1 MESVPYASESVEIRQ
16 LEALSKKPRRY
27 RHGIHRLAYVNLDR
41 SNGGILR
48 NLNETGIALQAV
60 APLRENQQVHV
71 RFELTSPR
79 IRVETL
85 GRIRW
90 ADNFGQAGVQFL
102 DLPERTRRLLKE
114 WIFTQVLAE
123 AYRGSKES
131 IFIQPESEINLL
143 FSPTTRPTIALDSEV
158 LCASDSE
165 FSEDAMVRFRWCPVA
180 ISAGSLSWLI
190 DSLILVSAV
199 FVFVALSLIHA
210 LLGWHKAVAG
220 CVRIDGEPL
229 DAARLDR
236 LRGETAW
243 VDPAVQL
250 WNRSFLG
257 NLLYGTPTDPALSV
271 GWVIDQ
277 ADLRSVLEKLP
288 EGLQT
293 PLGEG
298 GGLVSGGEGQRVRL
312 GRAMLRS
319 GVRLVI
325 LDEPFRGLDH
335 EQRRELL
342 SRARR
347 MWRHATLLCITHDVS
362 ETRAFARVLVVEGG
376 QIVEDGP
383 PADLAQRP
391 GSRYQTMLA
400 MEAAVREDLWSS
412 AAWLPVL
419 ELEPVVAT

>member
-1 MESVPYASESVEIRQ
+1 MLLEGVSVRVAGHTV
-16 LEALSKKPRRY
+16 LE
-27 RHGIHRLAYVNLDR
+27 GID
-41 SNGGILR
+41 LR
-48 NLNETGIALQAV
+48 IE
-60 APLRENQQVHV
+60 
-71 RFELTSPR
+71 
-79 IRVETL
+79 
-85 GRIRW
+85 
-90 ADNFGQAGVQFL
+90 AG
-102 DLPERTRRLLKE
+102 
-114 WIFTQVLAE
+114 
-123 AYRGSKES
+123 SH
-131 IFIQPESEINLL
+131 
-143 FSPTTRPTIALDSEV
+143 
-158 LCASDSE
+158 
-165 FSEDAMVRFRWCPVA
+165 VA
-180 ISAGSLSWLI
+180 IVGHSGAGKSSLVGL
-190 DSLILVSAV
+190 
-199 FVFVALSLIHA
+199 
-210 LLGWHKAVAG
+210 LLGWHRPANG
-220 CVRIDGEPL
+220 RILVDGEPL
-229 DAARLDR
+229 HGQHLER
-236 LRGETAW
+236 LRRETAW

-250 WNRSFLG
+250 WNRSFLE
-257 NLLYGTPTDPALSV
+257 NLLYGTPTDPSLSV

-277 ADLRSVLEKLP
+277 ADLASVLRKLP

-362 ETRAFARVLVVEGG
+362 ETQAFARVLVVEGG

-391 GSRYQTMLA
+391 GSRYQAMLA

-412 AAWLPVL
+412 AAWRRL
-419 ELEPVVAT
+419 ELKEGLLLEHSNGKRLLENSRREEA